1 MIEFYACIF
10 TEENMYDI
18 KKHKNNLAAFIFFNT
33 TLICIVKL
41 YLKKP
46 YEYTGIVQDIIK
58 LKTALLHDIFQI
70 LLQRL

>member
-41 YLKKP
+41 YLKKTIRI
-46 YEYTGIVQDIIK
+46 YWYCTRYYQ
-58 LKTALLHDIFQI
+58 T
-70 LLQRL
+70 